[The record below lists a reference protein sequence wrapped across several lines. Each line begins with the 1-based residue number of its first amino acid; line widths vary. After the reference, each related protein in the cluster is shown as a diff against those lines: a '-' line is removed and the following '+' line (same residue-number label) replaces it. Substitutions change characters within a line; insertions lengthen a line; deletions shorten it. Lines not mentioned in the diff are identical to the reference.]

1 MFTQRYFKAAIV
13 ATACSALVAQT
24 GCKKKE
30 EVKPAAAAAAPAN
43 KDEPVKVD
51 DKAAAAPVAAPVLPD
66 IELAAGEGIAGWVS
80 LKSLNGTFDAV
91 EAIGAKLGAVPPGG
105 NLRGQALGAATANL
119 AQAGIKD
126 LEWLDKTR
134 PIHFGLHD
142 QPKPADPAAPAPAAP
157 NPAEMAGGL
166 FVVLPITSKDAMLA
180 AMTTVK
186 KDAEAEGHAAMFASP
201 KGEKLYIDF
210 LDKHAVLT
218 LLDKDRYA
226 KVSGFAKR
234 IAAVDA
240 PALLYMGV
248 SIDDLAKTRK
258 TEIEGFVKMIEA
270 MGAQAAAKEGN
281 PAVNAQVMGMY
292 TKMLTTYINDMNRFE
307 LLLTGDVNNMGLEVR
322 ATAKDGTKLAK
333 QLGAVKG
340 RTTGSMVNLL
350 PANSYVS
357 FAASSDPAAAAEQMD
372 EALVLLKETFKLDQ
386 AAFDAMSRDMKD
398 LTKLMDGSSAMGM
411 YPDGSAA
418 MGMLVVG
425 GATDGEAAVKQG
437 KRVIGAL
444 LLHTMA
450 MVRAENKAKGKEE
463 SPDEVAAFAAVEQ
476 SLKEG
481 KLEPVLAKFG
491 PLMEPA
497 GVKMTA
503 NTTKEGDAAC
513 DTLDISYD
521 AAKLPP
527 ADAPKIKA
535 FVGDKTALVL
545 CSAKNKF
552 AFGFGPGALEK
563 ARGAVTGKI
572 GGLIDAPAY
581 KSALGQD
588 GAVTMYL
595 NPGSALAAFKALLP
609 MPLNI
614 SGDKAVSFSCVHR
627 AKSYSC
633 GVNVPVDLVKAGMDA
648 AKGPAGGMAP
658 AGDAAAPAGGEVAP
672 GGAVAPAPAPAPEAK
687 PAK

>member
-13 ATACSALVAQT
+13 ATACGALVAQT

-30 EVKPAAAAAAPAN
+30 EAKPAAAAAAPAN
-43 KDEPVKVD
+43 KEEPVKVD
-51 DKAAAAPVAAPVLPD
+51 DKAAAAAPAAAPVLPD
-66 IELAAGEGIAGWVS
+66 IELAAGEGVAGWVS
-80 LKSLNGTFDAV
+80 IKSLNGLFDAV
-91 EAIGAKLGAVPPGG
+91 EAIGGKLGAVPPGG

-142 QPKPADPAAPAPAAP
+142 QPKAADPAAPAAAAP
-157 NPAEMAGGL
+157 NPADVAAGL
-166 FVVLPITSKDAMLA
+166 FAVLPITGKDAVLA
-180 AMTTVK
+180 ALSTAK
-186 KDAEAEGHAAMFASP
+186 KDAEAEGHAAMFVSP
-201 KGEKLYIDF
+201 KGEKMYIDF

-218 LLDKDRYA
+218 VVDKDRFA
-226 KVSGFAKR
+226 KISGFAKR
-234 IAAVDA
+234 IAGVDA

-248 SIDDLAKTRK
+248 SVEDLAKTRK
-258 TEIEGFVKMIEA
+258 TEIEGFVRMIEA

-292 TKMLTTYINDMNRFE
+292 TKMLTTYVNDMNRVE
-307 LLLTGDVNNMGLEVR
+307 LLLTGDVNNLGLEFR
-322 ATAKDGTKLAK
+322 ATAKEGTKLAK
-333 QLGAVKG
+333 QFGAVKG
-340 RTTGSMVNLL
+340 RTTAALANLL

-357 FAASSDPAAAAEQMD
+357 FASSSDPAAAAEQMD

-398 LTKLMDGSSAMGM
+398 LTKLMDGSSALGL

-418 MGMLVVG
+418 LGMLAVG

-444 LLHTMA
+444 LLHTVA

-463 SPDEVAAFAAVEQ
+463 SAEEVAAFAAVEQ

-491 PLMEPA
+491 PMMEPA
-497 GVKMTA
+497 GVKLTA
-503 NTTKEGDAAC
+503 NTSKEGDAAC
-513 DTLDISYD
+513 DTLDVSYD

-563 ARGAVTGKI
+563 ARGAVSGKI

-581 KSALGQD
+581 KTALGQD
-588 GAVTMYL
+588 GAVTVYL

-614 SGDKAVSFSCVHR
+614 SGDKAVSFTCVHR

-633 GVNVPVDLVKAGMDA
+633 GLNLPVDLVKAGMDA
-648 AKGPAGGMAP
+648 AKGPAGAEGGMVPAGEAP
-658 AGDAAAPAGGEVAP
+658 APVGGEVAP
-672 GGAVAPAPAPAPEAK
+672 AAAPEAK